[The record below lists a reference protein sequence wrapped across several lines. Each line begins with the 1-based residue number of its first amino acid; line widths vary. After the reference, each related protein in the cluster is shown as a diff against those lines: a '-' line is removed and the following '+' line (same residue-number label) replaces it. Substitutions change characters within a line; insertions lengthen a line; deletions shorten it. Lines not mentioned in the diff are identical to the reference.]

1 MQGSDNTDQAR
12 QPLRDRLRFQA
23 AVALARACRPF
34 SMRRYEKLMASAA
47 KRDPARWHL
56 RAGLQTRQ
64 DHPQAQEGF
73 VPYGPPAPIDP
84 AVRLLAYYLPQYHP
98 FPENDGWWGKG
109 FTEWTNVGKAL
120 PLFEGHHQPHCPI
133 HFGYYDLRVPSV
145 MEEQAR
151 VAREYGIGGFS
162 FYFYWFAGKV
172 LMHEPLEAM
181 LSNPK
186 VDIPFCLTWANEN
199 WTRRWDG
206 REDDVLIA
214 QDHSPADSLDF
225 LNHVAR
231 YFRDPRYIRI
241 DNKPV
246 LLVYRVEIIP
256 DIRKTADLWRAEMRK
271 LGFDGIYL
279 IAVQAGA
286 VSDPRPYGFDAAA
299 EFPPNGLRP
308 PPITQS
314 MDISDPDFTG
324 KVLDYV
330 EARDVALSRP
340 EPDYRLIRGA
350 MLSWDNTA
358 RRQHNPTIF
367 HNFSCTAF
375 RDWLIP
381 LIQREAEAKDRN
393 PEERIVLINAW
404 NEWAEGSHLEPDQK
418 HGFGYLLA
426 VYDALCAVPGAIV
439 MSDRQQSSQ
448 TGDETD

>member
-1 MQGSDNTDQAR
+1 MTKDDTPRKQALKE
-12 QPLRDRLRFQA
+12 QVHYRL
-23 AVALARACRPF
+23 AVTLANLCRPF
-34 SMRRYEKLMASAA
+34 SMQRYEKLMASAA
-47 KRDPARWHL
+47 KRDPARWRL
-56 RAGLQTRQ
+56 KVQLANADQRPPA
-64 DHPQAQEGF
+64 AESF
-73 VPYGPPAPIDP
+73 VPYDPATTVSP

-98 FPENDGWWGKG
+98 FPENDAWWGKG

-120 PLFEGHHQPHCPI
+120 PLFPGHHQPHCPI
-133 HFGYYDLRVPSV
+133 HFGYYDLRIPSV
-145 MEEQAR
+145 MEEQAK
-151 VAREYGIGGFS
+151 VARDYGIGGFS

-172 LMHEPLEAM
+172 LMHEPLETM
-181 LSNPK
+181 LANPK

-206 REDDVLIA
+206 REEDVLIA
-214 QDHSPADSLDF
+214 QNHSFEDSRAF
-225 LNHVAR
+225 LHHVAR

-241 DNKPV
+241 DGKPV

-256 DIRKTADLWRAEMRK
+256 QIQQIAQMWRREMIA

-308 PPITQS
+308 APITNS
-314 MDISDPDFTG
+314 VAITNTNFSG

-330 EARDVALSRP
+330 EARDTALARP

-358 RRQHNPTIF
+358 RRQNNPTIF

-375 RDWLIP
+375 RDWLIH
-381 LIQREAEAKDRN
+381 LIRREVAADRP

-418 HGFGYLLA
+418 HGFGYLQA
-426 VYDALCAVPGAIV
+426 VRDALLQVPGATLPDQAGPA
-439 MSDRQQSSQ
+439 MPQDRDPQ
-448 TGDETD
+448 

>member
-1 MQGSDNTDQAR
+1 YR
-12 QPLRDRLRFQA
+12 
-23 AVALARACRPF
+23 VALGLAQMSRPF
-34 SMRRYEKLMASAA
+34 SMRRYEKFMASAA
-47 KRDPARWHL
+47 KRDPQRWAL
-56 RAGLQTRQ
+56 RSQLQGRSGLPPA
-64 DHPQAQEGF
+64 DEGF
-73 VPYGPPAPIDP
+73 VPYGPPAPITP

-98 FPENDGWWGKG
+98 FPENDAWWGKG
-109 FTEWTNVGKAL
+109 FTEWTNVGKAR
-120 PLFEGHHQPHCPI
+120 PLFPGHHQPHCPI
-133 HFGYYDLRVPSV
+133 HFGYYDLRIPSV

-172 LMHEPLEAM
+172 LMHEPMEAM
-181 LSNPK
+181 LANPK

-214 QDHSPADSLDF
+214 QEHSLADSRAF
-225 LNHVAR
+225 LHHVAR

-241 DNKPV
+241 DGKPV

-256 DIRKTADLWRAEMRK
+256 EIRQMAEMWRDEMRA

-308 PPITQS
+308 APIT
-314 MDISDPDFTG
+314 DRVAISDPDFRG
-324 KVLDYV
+324 KVIDYV
-330 EARDVALSRP
+330 DARDTALTRP

-358 RRQHNPTIF
+358 RRQHTPTIF

-381 LIQREAEAKDRN
+381 LIRREVEAPDRT
-393 PEERIVLINAW
+393 PDERIVLINAW

-418 HGFGYLLA
+418 HGFGYLQA
-426 VYDALCAVPGAIV
+426 VRDALLQVPGATQ
-439 MSDRQQSSQ
+439 SEKPSAAASASRPEQQP
-448 TGDETD
+448 DAD

>member
-1 MQGSDNTDQAR
+1 MQGRDTASQPPQ
-12 QPLRDRLRFQA
+12 QPLRDRLHFRA
-23 AVALARACRPF
+23 ARAMAHLCRPF

-56 RAGLQTRQ
+56 SQRLATSDRPPA
-64 DHPQAQEGF
+64 DEGF
-73 VPYGPPAPIDP
+73 VPYSPDATINP
-84 AVRLLAYYLPQYHP
+84 AVRLLAYYLPQFHP
-98 FPENDGWWGKG
+98 FPENDAWWGKG

-120 PLFEGHHQPHCPI
+120 PLFPGHHQPHCPI
-133 HFGYYDLRVPSV
+133 HFGYYDLRIPAV
-145 MEEQAR
+145 MEEQAK
-151 VAREYGIGGFS
+151 VARDYGIGGFS

-172 LMHEPLEAM
+172 LMHDPLETM
-181 LSNPK
+181 LANPK

-214 QDHSPADSLDF
+214 QDHSLEDSRAF
-225 LNHVAR
+225 LHHVAR

-241 DNKPV
+241 GGKPV

-256 DIRKTADLWRAEMRK
+256 DIRQMADMWRDEMRK

-308 PPITQS
+308 KPITDRMQ
-314 MDISDPDFTG
+314 ISNPHFAG
-324 KVLDYV
+324 KVIDYV
-330 EARDVALSRP
+330 EARDTALARP
-340 EPDYRLIRGA
+340 EPDYRLFRGA

-358 RRQHNPTIF
+358 RRQDNPTIF

-381 LIQREAEAKDRN
+381 LITREVQAPGRSPD
-393 PEERIVLINAW
+393 ERIVLINAW

-418 HGFGYLLA
+418 HGFGYLQA
-426 VYDALCAVPGAIV
+426 VRDALHQVPGAV
-439 MSDRQQSSQ
+439 LTNDHAPNHNDPK
-448 TGDETD
+448 G